1 MARAPPAARDAAMP
15 PKKSKKEQLAAGRQ
29 KLEAFKRQ
37 KMAEAAAEDGME
49 NPFDAIDHWKLPEV
63 E

>member
-37 KMAEAAAEDGME
+37 KAEAVNKSKPRESHE
-49 NPFDAIDHWKLPEV
+49 I
-63 E
+63 